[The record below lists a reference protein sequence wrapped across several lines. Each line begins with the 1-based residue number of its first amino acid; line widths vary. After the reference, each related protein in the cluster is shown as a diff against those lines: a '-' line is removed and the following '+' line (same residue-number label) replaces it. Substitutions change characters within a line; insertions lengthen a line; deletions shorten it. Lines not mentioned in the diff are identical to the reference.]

1 MIESKFNTPS
11 KFTGEMMGT
20 KVAVEYNHSTI
31 DFDEVIDAFNTIL
44 TGLGYHPDAIKEW
57 IVDRAA
63 EYNKED
69 AQSENN
75 EWDVTLEDGLEDDGL
90 LYGEEEWVVE
100 HVINKLKQI
109 EVDGDT
115 MQYILEEVGMD
126 EQMAIQLATKYP
138 EVVVEH
144 LYEMEVEGNVP
155 VKTVRTVND
164 NTPPYVSDDFQIGP
178 NGAYEHNDEEYI
190 DSIVA
195 AIKANQIK
203 KKKKS

>member
-75 EWDVTLEDGLEDDGL
+75 EWDVTLQDGLEDEGDYFWEENATNKPAFYELLHLIGL
-90 LYGEEEWVVE
+90 LCCLPQCQPHLKTQNICLM
-100 HVINKLKQI
+100 HVDNIYY
-109 EVDGDT
+109 
-115 MQYILEEVGMD
+115 YI
-126 EQMAIQLATKYP
+126 
-138 EVVVEH
+138 
-144 LYEMEVEGNVP
+144 
-155 VKTVRTVND
+155 
-164 NTPPYVSDDFQIGP
+164 
-178 NGAYEHNDEEYI
+178 YI
-190 DSIVA
+190 YTQTHD
-195 AIKANQIK
+195 
-203 KKKKS
+203 